1 MKGRP
6 TKQLTLDLSKSD
18 RELARELGV
27 AKSTV
32 IAYRRRNGI
41 PNQKERR
48 REAFARLYD
57 KRLRPCAI
65 VDMMRESGNPISRT
79 MFYRLERELHNH

>member
-65 VDMMRESGNPISRT
+65 VDMMRQSGNPISRAL
-79 MFYRLERELHNH
+79 FYRLEKELHNL